1 MKLYADAPLRRT
13 RQLLADVLVLAW
25 VVLWVWAGTAVHDGT
40 TALADPARQTD
51 SAATSLGE
59 QLRDAGGRLGGTPV
73 VGDEL
78 AAPFDRAAEA
88 SDQIAAA
95 GRDTVG
101 AVERLA
107 LLLGLAVA
115 LVPILIALA
124 VHLPRRWRFAREA
137 TAGARFVDA
146 HEDLDLFALRALAHQ
161 PMHVLARVSDDPAGA
176 WRAGDR
182 EVVRRLAELEL
193 ADVGLRPRQLPGAA
207 GGAA

>member
-25 VVLWVWAGTAVHDGT
+25 VVLWAWAGTAVHDGT

>member
-25 VVLWVWAGTAVHDGT
+25 VVLWAWAGTAVHDGT

-88 SDQIAAA
+88 SDGIAAA

>member
-25 VVLWVWAGTAVHDGT
+25 VVLWAWAGAVVHDGT

-51 SAATSLGE
+51 SAATSLGD